1 MKHSLLIIS
10 LSIHVVAILIG
21 SQIIY
26 NLIKELYIG
35 LLLGMR
41 FENNDTVT
49 TQVVLR
55 GVLFFTTYLFYIMAY
70 YFLLRKIPLTFPK
83 KSLYIG
89 IFLYIAIGML
99 LVKLITFTTISVTTY
114 NTSLSIWDLLVI
126 YSLFF
131 VSLIIVVI
139 HGLKMRNY
147 ILLKKKRE

>member
-41 FENNDTVT
+41 FENHDTVT

-114 NTSLSIWDLLVI
+114 NTSLSIWDFLVI

>member
-114 NTSLSIWDLLVI
+114 NTSLSIWDFLVI

>member
-70 YFLLRKIPLTFPK
+70 YFL
-83 KSLYIG
+83 
-89 IFLYIAIGML
+89 
-99 LVKLITFTTISVTTY
+99 
-114 NTSLSIWDLLVI
+114 
-126 YSLFF
+126 
-131 VSLIIVVI
+131 VSRVV
-139 HGLKMRNY
+139 
-147 ILLKKKRE
+147 

>member
-1 MKHSLLIIS
+1 MKHSPLIIS

-114 NTSLSIWDLLVI
+114 NTSLSIWDFLVI